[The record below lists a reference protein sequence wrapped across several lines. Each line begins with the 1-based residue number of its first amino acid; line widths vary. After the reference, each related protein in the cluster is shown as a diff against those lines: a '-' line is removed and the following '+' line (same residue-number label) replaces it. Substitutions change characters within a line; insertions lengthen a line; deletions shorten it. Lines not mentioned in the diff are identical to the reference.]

1 MRPRRKHSLRSR
13 GFTLV
18 EVVVA
23 TVILGILGAALT
35 RLLVSQS
42 RYYDHANNARSA
54 RSVARSSMNILLSD
68 LRMMQ
73 DQGGV
78 ELASADGKTL
88 RVRVPYRFG
97 LVCSTNLTT
106 TTVAMLPIDSAASA
120 MATYA
125 GFAWRS
131 PTGAYNYIAP
141 SSPLGGGAPVTSTN
155 PAMCTGS
162 GAGQAQLTT
171 VSLKGRTGDILDLPA
186 DAASGA
192 TQSAPVFLW
201 QKITYTFAASV
212 IYSGKIGLWRNVQG
226 DSAEEIMAPFDTSA
240 RFKYYAVGDTV
251 SSTTVPAALTDI
263 RGVDIVLNAI
273 SPKVTSN
280 DPNPSQAKMITSV
293 FFKNVKV
300 F

>member
-1 MRPRRKHSLRSR
+1 MRPRRNRSVRSR

-23 TVILGILGAALT
+23 TVILGIIGAALT
-35 RLLVSQS
+35 RLLVRQS
-42 RYYDHANNARSA
+42 RYYDHANNARAA
-54 RSVARSSMNILLSD
+54 RAVARSSMNIMLSD

-78 ELASADGKTL
+78 DLASADGKTL
-88 RVRVPYRFG
+88 RVLVPYRFG
-97 LVCSTNLTT
+97 LVCSTNALT
-106 TTVAMLPIDSAASA
+106 TTVAMLPIDSAANA

-125 GFAWRS
+125 GFAWRG
-131 PTGAYNYIAP
+131 PTGAYTYITP
-141 SSPLGGGAPVTSTN
+141 SSPLGAEAPVASASPT
-155 PAMCTGS
+155 MCTGN
-162 GAGQAQLTT
+162 GAGQAQLKT
-171 VSLKGRTGDILDLPA
+171 VSVNGRTGDILDLLA

-192 TQSAPVFLW
+192 TQSAPVFFW
-201 QKITYTFAASV
+201 QKITYTFTASV
-212 IYSGKIGLWRNVQG
+212 LYPGKIGLWRNVAG
-226 DSAEEIMAPFDTSA
+226 APAEEIMAPFDTTA

-293 FFKNVKV
+293 FFKNVRV